1 MYPCTV
7 VVLIYIA
14 IEEDSLVAIKTFR
27 LVNIVL
33 TITSRIK
40 LFKMMFLSQAYT
52 FTNYIPTCCRDYLL

>member
-14 IEEDSLVAIKTFR
+14 IEDDGLVAIKTFG

-40 LFKMMFLSQAYT
+40 LFKMTFLSISVT
-52 FTNYIPTCCRDYLL
+52 LIDLCR